1 MNAKLITD
9 YFAKLAEIIASAT
22 YTDSSGSD
30 VAVEEAFSAV
40 LGRFKSTAEA
50 GNKVLFCGNGGSAGI
65 CSHMATDFFKNG
77 GVKALA
83 LNDSSALT
91 CLSNDYGYEFVFSK
105 QIEMIADS
113 GDLLVAISSSGNSEN
128 ILNAVASARD
138 KGCQVITLSGFEE
151 NNRLRR
157 TGDINVYVSA
167 QDYGFVE
174 SAHLAIIT
182 AMIDLHMGWPSID
195 YPT

>member
-1 MNAKLITD
+1 MNANLITD

-22 YTDSSGSD
+22 YTDASGSIMSAED
-30 VAVEEAFSAV
+30 AFSAT
-40 LGRFKSTAEA
+40 LGHFRASVE
-50 GNKVLFCGNGGSAGI
+50 GNRKVLFVGNGGSAGI

-77 GVKALA
+77 GIRALA

-105 QIEMIADS
+105 QVEMIADPD
-113 GDLLVAISSSGNSEN
+113 DLLVAISSSGNSQN
-128 ILNAVASARD
+128 ILNAVSSARD
-138 KGCQVITLSGFEE
+138 KGCHVITLSGFKEG
-151 NNRLRR
+151 NRLRK
-157 TGDINVYVSA
+157 TGDINAYVCAS
-167 QDYGFVE
+167 DYGFVE

-182 AMIDLHMGWPSID
+182 AMIDLHMGWPNID